1 MIPITLT
8 LFRILKLIVKIEKLK
23 MKKYTLYILIA
34 SLTFIIGAI
43 FSIQFFSNNL
53 QENYLTLIN
62 EPEITN
68 DFTSNLPEL
77 EEPEDEYLNL
87 FENNLT
93 NAKIKLQMLLE
104 YKNVNKS
111 QTIYVSKDSI
121 YAYWVED
128 KSLIIVSAIEPENA
142 KFGIFEKAY
151 IDLETDVVPTGKYGN
166 LGCCLHEKDWVDEII
181 AKCRKG
187 NKIKL

>member
-1 MIPITLT
+1 
-8 LFRILKLIVKIEKLK
+8 

-53 QENYLTLIN
+53 QEDYLTLVN

-87 FENNLT
+87 FENNLS

-104 YKNVNKS
+104 YKNVNKP

-128 KSLIIVSAIEPENA
+128 KSLIIVSAIIPENA
-142 KFGIFEKAY
+142 KVGSFEKAY

-181 AKCRKG
+181 AKCKKG